1 MKRNLTLA
9 LLLTSAIIAPQ
20 FASAESIKIGVLA
33 TFEGPFTVLGE
44 GRLVGPVMKADLVGP
59 PFDGG
64 KELAVVDEFFHG
76 QVPAA
81 AAASSC

>member
-44 GRLVGPVMKADLVGP
+44 DGLRGAMVAIAEA
-59 PFDGG
+59 GG
-64 KELAVVDEFFHG
+64 KCHG
-76 QVPAA
+76 LFGVGSMFDQ
-81 AAASSC
+81 SNIHR